1 MSFLD
6 KLAMNRIIK
15 SLGNGNDGIKSL
27 IRIFGVQLL
36 KRLIPWLRKKAA
48 STKTSWDDKAVD
60 MLEKALVLFDG
71 TATVDLEEGE

>member
-6 KLAMNRIIK
+6 NFAMNRIMK
-15 SLGNGNDGIKSL
+15 KLSTGDDAVKSL
-27 IRIFGVQLL
+27 IRLFGVQLL

-60 MLEKALVLFDG
+60 LLETALLAFDS
-71 TATVDLEEGE
+71 TAKVDEEGE